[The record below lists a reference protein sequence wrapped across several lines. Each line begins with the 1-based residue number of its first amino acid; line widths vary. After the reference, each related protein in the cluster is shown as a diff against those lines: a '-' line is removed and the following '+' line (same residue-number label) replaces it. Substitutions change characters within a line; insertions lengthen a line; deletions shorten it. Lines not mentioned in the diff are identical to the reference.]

1 MFRENVAALIRYK
14 NKYLGCFRSD
24 HRTWQNVQGGIEKSD
39 KNPLDAII
47 RETKEELGVT
57 EKDFKIIYQ
66 SIYWRRYFFPKE
78 ILKKQRFKGNIGQ
91 EQLWFLIELKDYNS
105 IKLEKSAGE
114 FSKVDLFTIQDLMN
128 FYSIWKKPSFYDFC
142 RELDLITTK
151 N

>member
-14 NKYLGCFRSD
+14 NRYLGCFRSD
-24 HRTWQNVQGGIEKSD
+24 HRTWQNVQGGIEKTD
-39 KNPLDAII
+39 KNPMDAII

-78 ILKKQRFKGNIGQ
+78 ILKKNRFKGNIGQ
-91 EQLWFLIELKDYNS
+91 EQLWFLIELQDFNA

-114 FSKVDLFTIQDLMN
+114 FSKVDLFAIQDLIN
-128 FYSIWKKPSFYDFC
+128 FYSSWKKSSFYDFC
-142 RELDLITTK
+142 RELDLLSFK